1 MNKTLMYE
9 NLLKLL
15 RRGKWELDGDEILA
29 FYQSFSF
36 IIKELEESKKPK
48 LASVP
53 VVSPI
58 QEEPLK
64 KGKKKNGTNGK
75 LPV

>member
-1 MNKTLMYE
+1 MNRTLMYE

-29 FYQSFSF
+29 FHQSFSF
-36 IIKELEESKKPK
+36 IIRELEESKKSK
-48 LASVP
+48 IASVP

-58 QEEPLK
+58 QEEP
-64 KGKKKNGTNGK
+64 KKKRKKKDGSDGK
-75 LPV
+75 LPI